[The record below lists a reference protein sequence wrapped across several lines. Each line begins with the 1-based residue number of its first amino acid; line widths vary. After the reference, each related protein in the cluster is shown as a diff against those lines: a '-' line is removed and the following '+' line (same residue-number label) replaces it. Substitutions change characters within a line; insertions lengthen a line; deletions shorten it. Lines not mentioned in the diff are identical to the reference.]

1 METPVI
7 FFYYFPG
14 PGIWVFGFFFSFFLP
29 PPDPFSY
36 AWGWETSPSETLV
49 SEAKISLQLEP
60 FLICCSV
67 AMIYQPHDS
76 RFVLR
81 SLPEVE

>member
-7 FFYYFPG
+7 FLLFPRAWDLG
-14 PGIWVFGFFFSFFLP
+14 FWVFFSFFLP